1 MKWNEIPLAQ
11 NPGKGFMFSNEKR
24 AGGRIVQPFGAMGKA
39 RGARGEPVT
48 RSFRAGAGTETSM
61 SFHKLLIANRGEIA
75 IRIAR
80 AAGDAGLATVAIH
93 SADDAQSLH
102 VRAAD
107 AAHEIPGRGARAYL
121 DIEAVISA
129 AKETGCEAVHPGYG
143 FLSENA
149 TFARRCIEENI
160 VFVGPS
166 PEALDLFGDKAQA
179 KALAKKCG
187 VPIIEGTSGPTSL
200 EEARAFLESLSPGGA
215 IMIKAIAGGGG
226 RGMRI
231 VDDATKLEE
240 AYARCQSE
248 AMAAFGSDGVYVER
262 LIQNARHIEVQI
274 ICDHYGAISHLWER
288 ECTIQRRNQKLIEI
302 APSPSLNDALR
313 ARIIDAAKDLAAA
326 ANYDNLGTFE
336 FLVDNDART
345 SDKAF
350 AFIEANPRLQVE
362 HTVTE
367 QVLGLDLVQ
376 SQLAVAAGATLGS
389 LGLAQGYIP
398 RPRGYAMQLRV
409 NMEVMDETGA
419 TKPTGGTLAVF
430 DLPSGPGVRVDTFGY
445 SGYRTSTAFD
455 SLLAKVIVHSPGGNW
470 TDVVHKASRTLR
482 EFRVGGV
489 ATNIP
494 FLAAILAHPDFA
506 ENRVSTAFIEAH
518 VADLVGEA
526 KATAETA
533 LIESGVAA
541 DDGPPMTE
549 ASVSGPGPAG
559 SEAVPAPLQGTIV
572 AVNVSEGDLVRPGQ
586 QIAVLESMKME
597 HLVTAPHGGRV
608 MKVVAEAGMTLMQDE
623 AILYLEPAEID
634 AHDVTEEEDFDLDHI
649 RPDLAELIER
659 HAITLDENRPASVER
674 RRKTNQRTAR
684 ENIAQLVDE
693 GSFVEY
699 GSLAIA
705 AQRRRRAVDDLIRN
719 TPADGLI
726 SGVATVN
733 AEKFGADAARCMVIA
748 YDYTV
753 LAGTQGHM
761 NHKKID
767 RMLGLAEQ
775 WRMPLVFYAEGG
787 GGRPGDT
794 DRLGMT
800 GLDGPSFVQF
810 AKLSGLVPVIGVV
823 SGYCFAGNA
832 AMLGCCDV
840 IIATKNASIGMG
852 GPAMIEG
859 GGLGVYHPAEV
870 GPVSFQSPNG
880 VIDILVED
888 EAEATAAAQKYLSYF
903 QGAVADWKA
912 SDQRLLRRAIPE
924 NRLRVYDI
932 RNVIELLADEDSV
945 LEIRR
950 DFGVGMITAFIRIE
964 GKPFGLI
971 ANNPRHLGGAI
982 DAPAG
987 DKAARFM
994 QLCDAFDIP
1003 ILSLCDT
1010 PGFMVGPEAEKTA
1023 IVRHV
1028 ARMFVTGASLTVPLF
1043 GIVLRKGYGL
1053 GAQSMIGGGF
1063 HASFFTVAWPTG
1075 EFGGMGLEGY
1085 VRLGFRKE
1093 MEAIEDPVEREEY
1106 YQAKV
1111 DELYA
1116 NGKAVSIASVLEI
1129 DEVIDPADTRQWIM
1143 SGLRSVPKPEARTTK
1158 KRPCIDAW

>member
-1 MKWNEIPLAQ
+1 
-11 NPGKGFMFSNEKR
+11 
-24 AGGRIVQPFGAMGKA
+24 
-39 RGARGEPVT
+39 
-48 RSFRAGAGTETSM
+48 M

-80 AAGDAGLATVAIH
+80 AAGDAGLATVAIY
-93 SADDAQSLH
+93 STDDASSLH

-107 AAHEIPGRGARAYL
+107 TAQEIPGRGARAYL
-121 DIEAVISA
+121 DIDAVISA
-129 AKETGCEAVHPGYG
+129 AKATGCDALHPGYG
-143 FLSENA
+143 FLSENS
-149 TFARRCIEENI
+149 TLARRCVEESI

-179 KALAKKCG
+179 KALAKQCG
-187 VPIIEGTSGPTSL
+187 VPIIDGTSGPTSL
-200 EEARAFLESLSPGGA
+200 EQAKAFFEAQGAGGA

-231 VDDATKLEE
+231 VDDAARLEE

-248 AMAAFGSDGVYVER
+248 ARAAFGSDGVYVER
-262 LIQNARHIEVQI
+262 LIRNARHIEVQI
-274 ICDHYGAISHLWER
+274 ICDHHGAISHLWER
-288 ECTIQRRNQKLIEI
+288 ECTIQRRNQKLIEV

-313 ARIIDAAKDLAAA
+313 ARIIEAAKELAAA

-336 FLVDNDART
+336 FLVDNDAKT
-345 SDKAF
+345 PDKAF

-398 RPRGYAMQLRV
+398 KPRGYAMQLRV
-409 NMEVMDETGA
+409 NMEVMDETGG
-419 TKPTGGTLAVF
+419 TKPTGGTLAPF

-445 SGYRTSTAFD
+445 SGYRTSAAFD

-494 FLAAILAHPDFA
+494 FLAAILSHPDFGD
-506 ENRVSTAFIEAH
+506 NRLSTGFIDTH

-526 KATAETA
+526 KRTAEATAETA
-533 LIESGVAA
+533 LIESGSAA
-541 DDGPPMTE
+541 DDGAPTVE
-549 ASVSGPGPAG
+549 ASVAGPAG
-559 SEAVPAPLQGTIV
+559 SVAVPAPLQGTIV
-572 AVNVSEGDLVRPGQ
+572 AVDVREGDLVRPGQ

-597 HLVTAPHGGRV
+597 HLVTAPRGGTV
-608 MKVVAEAGMTLMQDE
+608 TMIAAESGATLMQDE

-634 AHDVTEEEDFDLDHI
+634 AHDVAEEEDVDLDHI

-659 HAITLDENRPASVER
+659 HAITRDENRPASVER

-705 AQRRRRAVDDLIRN
+705 AQRRRRTVDDLIRN

-775 WRMPLVFYAEGG
+775 WWMPLVFYAEGG

-888 EAEATAAAQKYLSYF
+888 EAEATSAAQKYLSYF

-912 SDQRLLRRAIPE
+912 PDQRLLRRAIPE

-932 RNVIELLADEDSV
+932 RTVIDLLADEGSV

-971 ANNPRHLGGAI
+971 ANNPKHLGGAI

-1003 ILSLCDT
+1003 LLSLCDT

-1093 MEAIEDPVEREEY
+1093 MEAIEDPAEREDY

-1111 DELYA
+1111 AELYA

-1129 DEVIDPADTRQWIM
+1129 DEVIDPADTRHWIM
-1143 SGLRSVPKPEARTTK
+1143 SGLRSVPKPEPRDK
-1158 KRPCIDAW
+1158 RKRPCIDAW

>member
-1 MKWNEIPLAQ
+1 M
-11 NPGKGFMFSNEKR
+11 
-24 AGGRIVQPFGAMGKA
+24 PF
-39 RGARGEPVT
+39 R
-48 RSFRAGAGTETSM
+48 
-61 SFHKLLIANRGEIA
+61 KLLIANRGEIA

-80 AAGDAGLATVAIH
+80 AAGDSGVASVAIH
-93 SADDAQSLH
+93 PSDDALSLH

-107 AAHEIPGRGARAYL
+107 ESCEIPGRGARAYL
-121 DIEAVISA
+121 DIEAVMA
-129 AKETGCEAVHPGYG
+129 AARATACDALHPGYG

-149 TFARRCIEENI
+149 LLARRCAEEGI

-166 PEALDLFGDKAQA
+166 PAALELFGDKVEA
-179 KALAKKCG
+179 KRLARRCG
-187 VPIIEGTSGPTSL
+187 VPVIEGTSGPTTL
-200 EEARAFLESLSPGGA
+200 DQARAFFASLGVGGA
-215 IMIKAIAGGGG
+215 AMIKAIAGGGG

-231 VDDATKLEE
+231 VEDASKLEE

-248 AMAAFGSDGVYVER
+248 AKAAFGNDQVYVER
-262 LIQNARHIEVQI
+262 LIRKARHIEVQI
-274 ICDHYGAISHLWER
+274 IGDRFGAISHLWER
-288 ECTIQRRNQKLIEI
+288 ECTIQRRNQKLIEV
-302 APSPSLNDALR
+302 APSPSLSDGLR
-313 ARIIDAAKDLAAA
+313 SRIIDAAKELAAA
-326 ANYDNLGTFE
+326 AHYDSLGTFE
-336 FLVDNDART
+336 FLVDGEATEGDP
-345 SDKAF
+345 AF
-350 AFIEANPRLQVE
+350 SFIEANPRLQVE

-367 QVLGLDLVQ
+367 EVLGVDLVK
-376 SQLAVAAGATLGS
+376 SQIAVASGATLAS
-389 LGLAQGYIP
+389 LGLTQAAVP
-398 RPRGYAMQLRV
+398 VPRGYAVQLRI
-409 NMEVMDETGA
+409 NMEVMDAKGL
-419 TKPTGGTLAVF
+419 TKPTGGTLEVF
-430 DLPSGPGVRVDTFGY
+430 DPPSGPGVRVDTFGY
-445 SGYRTSTAFD
+445 AGYKTSAAYD
-455 SLLAKVIVHSPGGNW
+455 SLLAKVIVHSSAASWP
-470 TDVVHKASRTLR
+470 DVVQKAARALR
-482 EFRVGGV
+482 EFRIEGV

-494 FLAAILAHPDFA
+494 FIQAVLAHPDFVA
-506 ENRVSTAFIEAH
+506 NRVSTGFIDTH
-518 VADLVGEA
+518 VAALVGAPREIA
-526 KATAETA
+526 RPLFFATGAAAGEMPA
-533 LIESGVAA
+533 SSRAGVSAGPSG
-541 DDGPPMTE
+541 
-549 ASVSGPGPAG
+549 SV
-559 SEAVPAPLQGTIV
+559 AVPAPLQGTVV
-572 AVNVSEGDLVRPGQ
+572 AIEVAEGDLVRPGQ
-586 QIAVLESMKME
+586 QIAIIESMKME
-597 HLVTAPHGGRV
+597 HLVDAPHGG
-608 MKVVAEAGMTLMQDE
+608 KVTKVTASKGATLMHGE
-623 AILYLEPAEID
+623 PILFLEPAEVD
-634 AHDVTEEEDFDLDHI
+634 GDEAEEEAAVDLDHI
-649 RPDLAELIER
+649 RPDLAEVIAR
-659 HAITLDENRPASVER
+659 HAITLDENRPAAVAR

-684 ENIAQLVDE
+684 ENVAQLVDD

-705 AQRRRRAVDDLIRN
+705 AQRRRRKVDDLIKS

-726 SGVATVN
+726 TGVATVN
-733 AEKFGADAARCMVIA
+733 AEKFGAKDGRCMVIS

-775 WRMPLVFYAEGG
+775 WRLPLLFYAEGG

-840 IIATKNASIGMG
+840 IIATRNASIGMG

-870 GPVSFQSPNG
+870 GPVSFQAPNG

-888 EAEATAAAQKYLSYF
+888 EAEATRAAQKYLSYF
-903 QGAVADWKA
+903 QGSLA
-912 SDQRLLRRAIPE
+912 SWNARDQRLLRRAIPE
-924 NRLRVYDI
+924 NRLRVYDV
-932 RNVIELLADEDSV
+932 RNVIDLLADEGSV

-950 DFGVGMITAFIRIE
+950 DFGVGIITAFIRIE

-971 ANNPRHLGGAI
+971 ANNPKHLGGAI

-1003 ILSLCDT
+1003 IVSLCDT

-1093 MEAIEDPVEREEY
+1093 MEAIADPLEREKY
-1106 YQAKV
+1106 YKAKV
-1111 DELYA
+1111 AELYA
-1116 NGKAVSIASVLEI
+1116 NGKATSIASVLEI
-1129 DEVIDPADTRQWIM
+1129 DEVIDPAETRRWIM
-1143 SGLRSVPKPEARTTK
+1143 AGLQSVPKPEPRSHR

>member
-1 MKWNEIPLAQ
+1 
-11 NPGKGFMFSNEKR
+11 
-24 AGGRIVQPFGAMGKA
+24 
-39 RGARGEPVT
+39 
-48 RSFRAGAGTETSM
+48 M

-107 AAHEIPGRGARAYL
+107 AACEIPGRGARAYL

-129 AKETGCEAVHPGYG
+129 AKATGCEAVHPGYG

-149 TFARRCIEENI
+149 TLARRCIEESI

-166 PEALDLFGDKAQA
+166 PDALDLFGDKARA
-179 KALAKKCG
+179 KALARKCG
-187 VPIIEGTSGPTSL
+187 VPVIEGTSGPSSL
-200 EEARAFLESLSPGGA
+200 DEARAFLESLGAGGA

-231 VDDATKLEE
+231 VDHADRLEE

-262 LIQNARHIEVQI
+262 LIRNARHIEVQI
-274 ICDHYGAISHLWER
+274 ICDHFGAISHLWER
-288 ECTIQRRNQKLIEI
+288 ECTIQRRNQKLIEV

-313 ARIIDAAKDLAAA
+313 GRIIDAAKELAAA

-336 FLVDNDART
+336 FLVDNDAGT
-345 SDKAF
+345 SDQAF

-367 QVLGLDLVQ
+367 EVLGVDLVQ

-389 LGLAQGYIP
+389 LGLAQAYIP
-398 RPRGYAMQLRV
+398 KPRGFAMQLRV
-409 NMEVMDETGA
+409 NMEVMDETGW
-419 TKPTGGTLAVF
+419 TRPTGGTLAMF

-482 EFRVGGV
+482 EFRIGGV

-494 FLAAILAHPDFA
+494 FLAAILAHPDFV
-506 ENRVSTAFIEAH
+506 ENRVSTGFIEAH
-518 VADLVGEA
+518 VADLVGDA

-533 LIESGVAA
+533 LIESGEAA
-541 DDGPPMTE
+541 DDGAPMTE
-549 ASVSGPGPAG
+549 AVVSGPGPAG
-559 SEAVPAPLQGTIV
+559 SEPVPAPLQGTIV
-572 AVNVSEGDLVRPGQ
+572 AVHVSEGDLVRPGQ

-608 MKVVAEAGMTLMQDE
+608 TKVAAEAGATLMQDE

-634 AHDVTEEEDFDLDHI
+634 AHVVAEEEDVDLDHI

-733 AEKFGADAARCMVIA
+733 ADKFGADAARCMVIS

-810 AKLSGLVPVIGVV
+810 ARLSGLVPVIGVV

-840 IIATKNASIGMG
+840 IIATMNASIGMG

-903 QGAVADWKA
+903 QGAVAEWKA
-912 SDQRLLRRAIPE
+912 PDQRLLRRAIPE

-932 RNVIELLADEDSV
+932 RNVIDLLADEDSV

-950 DFGVGMITAFIRIE
+950 DFGIGMITAFIRIE

-971 ANNPRHLGGAI
+971 ANNPKHLGGAI

-1003 ILSLCDT
+1003 IISLCDT

-1106 YQAKV
+1106 YRAKV

-1143 SGLRSVPKPEARTTK
+1143 AGLRSVPKPEPRATK

>member
-1 MKWNEIPLAQ
+1 M
-11 NPGKGFMFSNEKR
+11 
-24 AGGRIVQPFGAMGKA
+24 
-39 RGARGEPVT
+39 
-48 RSFRAGAGTETSM
+48 SFR
-61 SFHKLLIANRGEIA
+61 KLLIANRGEIA

-80 AAGDAGLATVAIH
+80 AAAESGLATVALYP
-93 SADDAQSLH
+93 ADDAASLH

-107 AAHEIPGRGARAYL
+107 ESREIPGSGARAYL
-121 DIEAVISA
+121 DIEAVVAA
-129 AKETGCEAVHPGYG
+129 AKAASCDALHPGYG

-149 TFARRCIEENI
+149 GLARRCAEEGI
-160 VFVGPS
+160 IFVGPS
-166 PEALDLFGDKAQA
+166 PGALDLFGDKAKA
-179 KALAKKCG
+179 KALAKTCG
-187 VPIIEGTSGPTSL
+187 VPIIAGTSGATTL
-200 EEARAFLESLSPGGA
+200 EETKAFFASLGA
-215 IMIKAIAGGGG
+215 GAAVMIKAIAGGGG
-226 RGMRI
+226 RGMRV
-231 VDDATKLEE
+231 VDDAAKLEE

-248 AMAAFGSDGVYVER
+248 AKAGFGSDSIYVER
-262 LIQNARHIEVQI
+262 LIRKARHIEVQI
-274 ICDHYGAISHLWER
+274 IGDRLGAVSHLWER
-288 ECTIQRRNQKLIEI
+288 ECTIQRRNQKLIEV
-302 APSPSLNDALR
+302 APSPSLTEALR
-313 ARIIDAAKDLAAA
+313 SRIIEAARQLATAA
-326 ANYDNLGTFE
+326 RYDNLGTFE
-336 FLVDNDART
+336 FLVDDDAGEGEG
-345 SDKAF
+345 AF

-367 QVLGLDLVQ
+367 EVVGVDLVR
-376 SQLAVAAGATLGS
+376 SQLAVAAGATLAS
-389 LGLAQGYIP
+389 LGLAQAEVP
-398 RPRGYAMQLRV
+398 TPRGYAMQLRV
-409 NMEVMDETGA
+409 NMEVMDENGE
-419 TKPTGGTLAVF
+419 TKPTGGRLAVF

-445 SGYRTSTAFD
+445 SGYRTSAALD
-455 SLLAKVIVHSPGGNW
+455 SLLAKVIVHSPSPKWN
-470 TDVVHKASRTLR
+470 DVVQKGLRALR
-482 EFRVGGV
+482 EFRIGGV

-494 FLAAILAHPDFA
+494 FLSAVLAHPDFA
-506 ENRVSTAFIEAH
+506 ANRISTKFIDAH
-518 VADLVGEA
+518 AGSL
-526 KATAETA
+526 
-533 LIESGVAA
+533 VAA
-541 DDGPPMTE
+541 AKEADEPLLFDVSGGTE
-549 ASVSGPGPAG
+549 AAKSAVDAAGPAG
-559 SEAVPAPLQGTIV
+559 SIAVPASLQGTIV
-572 AVNVSEGDLVRPGQ
+572 AINVNEGDLVCPGQ

-597 HLVTAPHGGRV
+597 HLVSAPHGGRV
-608 MKVVAEAGMTLMQDE
+608 TRIAGAPGVTLMHGE
-623 AILYLEPAEID
+623 AILFIEPADVDVHHVAEENEI
-634 AHDVTEEEDFDLDHI
+634 DLDHI
-649 RPDLAELIER
+649 RSDLAEVIER

-684 ENIAQLVDE
+684 ENIAHLVDE

-705 AQRRRRAVDDLIRN
+705 AQRRRRKIDDLIRN

-726 SGVATVN
+726 TGVATVN
-733 AEKFGADAARCMVIA
+733 AGDFGPEGARCMVIS

-767 RMLGLAEQ
+767 RMLGLAER

-810 AKLSGLVPVIGVV
+810 AKLSGLVPVVGVV

-832 AMLGCCDV
+832 AMLGVCDV

-888 EAEATAAAQKYLSYF
+888 EAEATTVAQKYLSYF
-903 QGAVADWKA
+903 QGAVKDWTTP
-912 SDQRLLRRAIPE
+912 DQRLLRRAIPE

-932 RNVIELLADEDSV
+932 RNVVDLLADEGSV

-964 GKPFGLI
+964 GKPFGLM

-1003 ILSLCDT
+1003 IVSLCDT

-1053 GAQSMIGGGF
+1053 GAQSMLGGGF

-1093 MEAIEDPVEREEY
+1093 MEAIEDPVEREKY
-1106 YQAKV
+1106 FQTKV
-1111 DELYA
+1111 AELYA
-1116 NGKAVSIASVLEI
+1116 NGKAVSIATVMEI
-1129 DEVIDPADTRQWIM
+1129 DEVIDPAATRDWIM
-1143 SGLRSVPKPEARTTK
+1143 AGLRSVPEPEKRTHR
-1158 KRPCIDAW
+1158 KRPCIDTW

>member
-1 MKWNEIPLAQ
+1 
-11 NPGKGFMFSNEKR
+11 
-24 AGGRIVQPFGAMGKA
+24 
-39 RGARGEPVT
+39 
-48 RSFRAGAGTETSM
+48 M

-93 SADDAQSLH
+93 SADDAQSMH
-102 VRAAD
+102 IRAAD
-107 AAHEIPGRGARAYL
+107 AACEIPGRGARAYL

-129 AKETGCEAVHPGYG
+129 AKATECDAIHPGYG

-149 TFARRCIEENI
+149 TLARRCVEESI

-166 PEALDLFGDKAQA
+166 PDALDLFGDKAQA
-179 KALAKKCG
+179 KALAKRCG
-187 VPIIEGTSGPTSL
+187 VPIIAGTSGPTSL
-200 EEARAFLESLSPGGA
+200 EEARAFLESLGAGGA

-231 VDDATKLEE
+231 VDDAGKLEA

-262 LIQNARHIEVQI
+262 LIRNARHIEVQI
-274 ICDHYGAISHLWER
+274 ICDHFGAISHLWER
-288 ECTIQRRNQKLIEI
+288 ECTIQRRNQKLIEV

-313 ARIIDAAKDLAAA
+313 GRIIDAAKEMAAA
-326 ANYDNLGTFE
+326 ANYENLGTFE
-336 FLVDNDART
+336 FLVDNDARG
-345 SDKAF
+345 SDQAF

-367 QVLGLDLVQ
+367 EVLGLDLVQ

-389 LGLAQGYIP
+389 LGLAQAYIP
-398 RPRGYAMQLRV
+398 KPRGFAMQLRV
-409 NMEVMDETGA
+409 NMEVMDETGG
-419 TKPTGGTLAVF
+419 TRPTGGTLSMF

-470 TDVVHKASRTLR
+470 TDVVHKATRTLR
-482 EFRVGGV
+482 EFRIGGV

-494 FLAAILAHPDFA
+494 FLAAILAHPDFV
-506 ENRVSTAFIEAH
+506 ENRLSTGFIEAH
-518 VADLVGEA
+518 VADLVGETKETA
-526 KATAETA
+526 ESAAETA
-533 LIESGVAA
+533 LIESGDAA
-541 DDGPPMTE
+541 DDETLALAVAASATGPE
-549 ASVSGPGPAG
+549 GSV
-559 SEAVPAPLQGTIV
+559 AVPAPLQGTIV
-572 AVNVSEGDLVRPGQ
+572 AIDVEEGDLVRPGQ

-608 MKVVAEAGMTLMQDE
+608 TMVAAEAGATLMQDE
-623 AILYLEPAEID
+623 AILFLEPAEID
-634 AHDVTEEEDFDLDHI
+634 AHDVAEEEDVDLDHI

-684 ENIAQLVDE
+684 ENVADLVDD

-705 AQRRRRAVDDLIRN
+705 AQRRRRKVDDLIRN

-733 AEKFGADAARCMVIA
+733 AEKFGADAARCMVIS

-775 WRMPLVFYAEGG
+775 WRLPLVFYAEGG

-810 AKLSGLVPVIGVV
+810 AKLSGLVPVIGIV

-840 IIATKNASIGMG
+840 IIATNNASIGMG

-912 SDQRLLRRAIPE
+912 PDQRLLRRAIPE

-932 RNVIELLADEDSV
+932 RTVIDLLADEGSV

-950 DFGVGMITAFIRIE
+950 DFGIGMITAFIRIE

-971 ANNPRHLGGAI
+971 ANNPKHLGGAI

-1111 DELYA
+1111 AELYA

-1143 SGLRSVPKPEARTTK
+1143 AGLRSVPKPEARTTK

>member
-1 MKWNEIPLAQ
+1 
-11 NPGKGFMFSNEKR
+11 
-24 AGGRIVQPFGAMGKA
+24 
-39 RGARGEPVT
+39 
-48 RSFRAGAGTETSM
+48 
-61 SFHKLLIANRGEIA
+61 LL
-75 IRIAR
+75 
-80 AAGDAGLATVAIH
+80 
-93 SADDAQSLH
+93 
-102 VRAAD
+102 
-107 AAHEIPGRGARAYL
+107 
-121 DIEAVISA
+121 
-129 AKETGCEAVHPGYG
+129 
-143 FLSENA
+143 
-149 TFARRCIEENI
+149 ARRCAEEGI

-166 PEALDLFGDKAQA
+166 PEALDLFGDKVEA
-179 KALAKKCG
+179 KRLARRCG
-187 VPIIEGTSGPTSL
+187 VPVIEGTSGPTTL
-200 EEARAFLESLSPGGA
+200 DEAKAFFAALGA
-215 IMIKAIAGGGG
+215 DGAAMIKAIAGGGG

-231 VDDATKLEE
+231 VEDGSKLEE
-240 AYARCQSE
+240 AYTRCQSE
-248 AMAAFGSDGVYVER
+248 AKAAFGNDQVYVER
-262 LIQNARHIEVQI
+262 LIRKARHIEVQI
-274 ICDHYGAISHLWER
+274 IGDRFGAISHLWER
-288 ECTIQRRNQKLIEI
+288 ECTIQRRNQKLIEV
-302 APSPSLNDALR
+302 APSPSLSDGLR
-313 ARIIDAAKDLAAA
+313 SRIIDAARRLAAA
-326 ANYDNLGTFE
+326 AHYDSLGTFE
-336 FLVDNDART
+336 FLVDGEATEGDR
-345 SDKAF
+345 AF

-367 QVLGLDLVQ
+367 EVLGVDLVK
-376 SQLAVAAGATLGS
+376 SQIAVASGVTLAS
-389 LGLAQGYIP
+389 LGLTQTAVP
-398 RPRGYAMQLRV
+398 APRGYAVQLRI
-409 NMEVMDETGA
+409 NMEVMDAKGV
-419 TKPTGGTLAVF
+419 TKPTGGTLEVF
-430 DLPSGPGVRVDTFGY
+430 DPPSGPGVRVDTFGY
-445 SGYRTSTAFD
+445 AGYKTSAAYD
-455 SLLAKVIVHSPGGNW
+455 SLLAKVIVHSVAASWP
-470 TDVVHKASRTLR
+470 DVVQKAARALR
-482 EFRVGGV
+482 EFRIEGV

-494 FLAAILAHPDFA
+494 FIQAVLAHPDFVA
-506 ENRVSTAFIEAH
+506 NRVSTGFIDTH
-518 VADLVGEA
+518 VAALVGAPREIA
-526 KATAETA
+526 RPLFFATGTAGGEMPASSKAGVSAGP
-533 LIESGVAA
+533 SG
-541 DDGPPMTE
+541 
-549 ASVSGPGPAG
+549 SV
-559 SEAVPAPLQGTIV
+559 AVPAPLQGTVV
-572 AVNVSEGDLVRPGQ
+572 AIEVAEGDLVRPGQ
-586 QIAVLESMKME
+586 QIAVIESMKME
-597 HLVTAPHGGRV
+597 HLVDAPHGG
-608 MKVVAEAGMTLMQDE
+608 KVTKVTASKGETLMHGE
-623 AILYLEPAEID
+623 PILFLEPAEVD
-634 AHDVTEEEDFDLDHI
+634 GDEVEEEAAVDLDHV
-649 RPDLAELIER
+649 RPDLAEVIAR
-659 HAITLDENRPASVER
+659 HAITLDENRPAAVAR

-684 ENIAQLVDE
+684 ENVAQLVDD

-705 AQRRRRAVDDLIRN
+705 AQRRRRKVDDLIKS

-726 SGVATVN
+726 TGVATVN
-733 AEKFGADAARCMVIA
+733 AEKFGAKDARCMVIS

-775 WRMPLVFYAEGG
+775 WRLPLVFYAEGG

-859 GGLGVYHPAEV
+859 GGLGVYHPGEV
-870 GPVSFQSPNG
+870 GPVSFQAPNG

-888 EAEATAAAQKYLSYF
+888 EEEATRAAQKYLSYF
-903 QGAVADWKA
+903 QGSSASWKA
-912 SDQRLLRRAIPE
+912 RDQRLLRRAIPE
-924 NRLRVYDI
+924 NRLRVYDV
-932 RNVIELLADEDSV
+932 RNVIDLLADEESV

-950 DFGVGMITAFIRIE
+950 DFGVGIITAFIRIE

-971 ANNPRHLGGAI
+971 ANNSKHLGGAI

-1003 ILSLCDT
+1003 IVSLCDT

-1093 MEAIEDPVEREEY
+1093 MEAIADPVEREKY
-1106 YQAKV
+1106 YKAKV
-1111 DELYA
+1111 AELYA
-1116 NGKAVSIASVLEI
+1116 NGKATSIASVLEI
-1129 DEVIDPADTRQWIM
+1129 DEVIDPAETRRWIM
-1143 SGLRSVPKPEARTTK
+1143 AGLQSVPKPEPRSHR

>member
-1 MKWNEIPLAQ
+1 M
-11 NPGKGFMFSNEKR
+11 
-24 AGGRIVQPFGAMGKA
+24 PFN
-39 RGARGEPVT
+39 
-48 RSFRAGAGTETSM
+48 
-61 SFHKLLIANRGEIA
+61 KLLIANRGEIA

-80 AAGDAGLATVAIH
+80 AADETGLATVAIYP
-93 SADDAQSLH
+93 ADDAQSPH
-102 VRAAD
+102 VRAA
-107 AAHEIPGRGARAYL
+107 AAAYEIPGRGTRAYL
-121 DIEAVISA
+121 DIEAVVAA
-129 AKETGCEAVHPGYG
+129 AKATACDALHPGYG

-149 TFARRCIEENI
+149 LLARRCAQEGIT
-160 VFVGPS
+160 FVGPS
-166 PEALDLFGDKAQA
+166 PAALDLFGDKAKA
-179 KALAKKCG
+179 KALAKDTG
-187 VPIIEGTSGPTSL
+187 VPIIEGTGGPTTLDQAKAFFASL
-200 EEARAFLESLSPGGA
+200 GTGGA
-215 IMIKAIAGGGG
+215 VMIKAIAGGGG

-231 VDDATKLEE
+231 VDDAEKIEE

-248 AMAAFGSDGVYVER
+248 ARAAFGSDEVYVER
-262 LIQNARHIEVQI
+262 LIRNARHIEVQI
-274 ICDHYGAISHLWER
+274 IGDHHGAISHLWER
-288 ECTIQRRNQKLIEI
+288 ECTIQRRNQKLIEV
-302 APSPSLNDALR
+302 APSPSLNDGLR
-313 ARIIDAAKDLAAA
+313 ARIIQAAKQLAAA

-336 FLVDNDART
+336 FLVDGDARGEGL
-345 SDKAF
+345 SF

-367 QVLGLDLVQ
+367 EVLGVDLVQ
-376 SQLAVAAGATLGS
+376 AQLAVADGATLGS
-389 LGLAQGYIP
+389 LGLAQAYIP

-419 TKPTGGTLAVF
+419 TKPTGGTLALF
-430 DLPSGPGVRVDTFGY
+430 DLPAGPGIRVDTFGR
-445 SGYRTSTAFD
+445 SGYKTSAAFD
-455 SLLAKVIVHSPGGNW
+455 SLLAKVIVHSTGPNW
-470 TDVVHKASRTLR
+470 TDVVQKAARTLR
-482 EFRVGGV
+482 EFRIAGV

-494 FLAAILAHPDFA
+494 FLGAVLAHPDFVA
-506 ENRVSTAFIEAH
+506 NRINTGFIDTH
-518 VADLVGEA
+518 VAALVHAANELAAPELVEA
-526 KATAETA
+526 GDAVTVSDVRET
-533 LIESGVAA
+533 S
-541 DDGPPMTE
+541 T
-549 ASVSGPGPAG
+549 GPAG
-559 SEAVPAPLQGTIV
+559 SVPVPAPLQGTIV
-572 AVNVSEGDLVRPGQ
+572 AIEVSEGALVRPGQ

-597 HLVTAPHGGRV
+597 HLVTAPHGG
-608 MKVVAEAGMTLMQDE
+608 KVTRISAGPGVTLMQDE
-623 AILYLEPAEID
+623 AILFLEPAEIA
-634 AHDVTEEEDFDLDHI
+634 AHDIEEEEDVDLDHI
-649 RPDLAELIER
+649 RPDLAELIAR

-684 ENIAQLVDE
+684 ENVAHLVDD
-693 GSFVEY
+693 GSFVEF

-705 AQRRRRAVDDLIRN
+705 GQRRRRKVDDLIMN

-733 AEKFGADAARCMVIA
+733 ADKFGAEGARCMVIS

-767 RMLGLAEQ
+767 RMLGLTEQ
-775 WRMPLVFYAEGG
+775 WRLPLVFYAEGG

-840 IIATKNASIGMG
+840 IIATRNASIGMG

-888 EAEATAAAQKYLSYF
+888 EAEATTAAQRYLSYF

-912 SDQRLLRRAIPE
+912 PDQRLLRRAIPE

-932 RNVIELLADEDSV
+932 RTVIDLLADEGSV

-950 DFGVGMITAFIRIE
+950 DFGVGMITSFIRIE

-971 ANNPRHLGGAI
+971 ANNPKHLGGAI

-1003 ILSLCDT
+1003 IISLCDT

-1043 GIVLRKGYGL
+1043 GVVLRKGYGL

-1093 MEAIEDPVEREEY
+1093 MEAIADPVERENY
-1106 YQAKV
+1106 YKAKV
-1111 DELYA
+1111 AELYA

-1129 DEVIDPADTRQWIM
+1129 DEVIDPADTRHWIM
-1143 SGLRSVPKPEARTTK
+1143 SGLRSVPKPEPRSSR

>member
-1 MKWNEIPLAQ
+1 
-11 NPGKGFMFSNEKR
+11 
-24 AGGRIVQPFGAMGKA
+24 
-39 RGARGEPVT
+39 
-48 RSFRAGAGTETSM
+48 M
-61 SFHKLLIANRGEIA
+61 SFQKLLIANRGEIA

-102 VRAAD
+102 VRTAD
-107 AAHEIPGRGARAYL
+107 AAYEIPGRGARAYL
-121 DIEAVISA
+121 DIEAVIAA
-129 AKETGCEAVHPGYG
+129 AKATGCDAIHPGYG

-149 TFARRCIEENI
+149 TLARRCAEESI

-166 PEALDLFGDKAQA
+166 PKALDLFGDKAQA
-179 KALAKKCG
+179 KALAKQCG

-200 EEARAFLESLSPGGA
+200 DEAKAFLESMGERGA

-231 VDDATKLEE
+231 VDDPARLEE

-248 AMAAFGSDGVYVER
+248 AKAAFGSDGVYVER
-262 LIQNARHIEVQI
+262 LIRNARHIEVQI
-274 ICDHYGAISHLWER
+274 ICDHHGAISHLWER

-313 ARIIDAAKDLAAA
+313 TRIIDAAKDLAAA
-326 ANYDNLGTFE
+326 ASYNNLGTFE

-367 QVLGLDLVQ
+367 QVLGIDLVQ

-398 RPRGYAMQLRV
+398 RPRGFAMQLRV

-419 TKPTGGTLAVF
+419 TKPTGGTLAMF

-445 SGYRTSTAFD
+445 SGYRTSAAFD

-482 EFRVGGV
+482 EFRIGGV
-489 ATNIP
+489 ATNLP
-494 FLAAILAHPDFA
+494 FLAAILAHPDFI
-506 ENRVSTAFIEAH
+506 ENRLSTGFIDRHA
-518 VADLVGEA
+518 AGLVGEA
-526 KATAETA
+526 KRMVEATAEAA
-533 LIESGVAA
+533 LIESGAAA
-541 DDGPPMTE
+541 DDGVPAAEVPAT
-549 ASVSGPGPAG
+549 GPAG
-559 SEAVPAPLQGTIV
+559 SLAVPAPLQGTIV
-572 AVNVSEGDLVRPGQ
+572 AVDVREGDLVRPGQ

-608 MKVVAEAGMTLMQDE
+608 MRIAAEPGATLMQDE

-634 AHDVTEEEDFDLDHI
+634 AHDVTEEEDVDLDYI

-659 HAITLDENRPASVER
+659 HAITLDESRPASVER

-684 ENIAQLVDE
+684 ENVAHLVDE

-705 AQRRRRAVDDLIRN
+705 AQRRRRSVDDLIRN

-733 AEKFGADAARCMVIA
+733 AQLFGADAARCMVIA

-767 RMLGLAEQ
+767 RMLSLVEQ
-775 WRMPLVFYAEGG
+775 WRLPLVFYAEGG

-888 EAEATAAAQKYLSYF
+888 ESETTIAAQKYLSYF

-912 SDQRLLRRAIPE
+912 PDQRLLRRAIPE

-932 RNVIELLADEDSV
+932 RSVIDLLADEGSV
-945 LEIRR
+945 LEIRK

-971 ANNPRHLGGAI
+971 ANNPKHLGGAI

-1003 ILSLCDT
+1003 IVSLCDT

-1093 MEAIEDPVEREEY
+1093 MEAIADPVERENY
-1106 YQAKV
+1106 YKAKV
-1111 DELYA
+1111 AELYA
-1116 NGKAVSIASVLEI
+1116 NGKAVSIASVMEI
-1129 DEVIDPADTRQWIM
+1129 DQVIDPAATRHWIM
-1143 SGLRSVPKPEARTTK
+1143 SGLRSVPKPEARTTR

>member
-1 MKWNEIPLAQ
+1 
-11 NPGKGFMFSNEKR
+11 
-24 AGGRIVQPFGAMGKA
+24 
-39 RGARGEPVT
+39 
-48 RSFRAGAGTETSM
+48 M
-61 SFHKLLIANRGEIA
+61 SFHNLLIANRGEIA
-75 IRIAR
+75 IRVAR
-80 AAGDAGLATVAIH
+80 AAGDAGLATVAIY
-93 SADDAQSLH
+93 SADDAQSMH

-129 AKETGCEAVHPGYG
+129 AKATGCDAVHPGYG

-149 TFARRCIEENI
+149 TLARRCIEESI

-179 KALAKKCG
+179 KALAKQCG
-187 VPIIEGTSGPTSL
+187 VPIIAGTDGPTSL
-200 EEARAFLESLSPGGA
+200 EEARAFLESQGEGGA

-226 RGMRI
+226 RGMRV
-231 VDDATKLEE
+231 VDHASRLQE

-262 LIQNARHIEVQI
+262 LIRNARHIEVQI
-274 ICDHYGAISHLWER
+274 ICDHFGAISHLWER
-288 ECTIQRRNQKLIEI
+288 ECTIQRRNQKLIEV

-313 ARIIDAAKDLAAA
+313 GRIIDAAKELAAA

-345 SDKAF
+345 SEHAF

-367 QVLGLDLVQ
+367 EVLGLDLVQ

-389 LGLAQGYIP
+389 LGLAQAYIP
-398 RPRGYAMQLRV
+398 KPRGFAMQLRV
-409 NMEVMDETGA
+409 NMEVMDETGG
-419 TKPTGGTLAVF
+419 TRPTGGTLALF

-445 SGYRTSTAFD
+445 SGYRTSSAFD
-455 SLLAKVIVHSPGGNW
+455 SLLAKIIVHSPGGNW
-470 TDVVHKASRTLR
+470 TDVVHKATRTLR
-482 EFRVGGV
+482 EFRIDGV

-494 FLAAILAHPDFA
+494 FLAAILAHPDFV
-506 ENRVSTAFIEAH
+506 ENRLSTGFIEAH

-526 KATAETA
+526 KGATETIAETE
-533 LIESGVAA
+533 LIESGDAA
-541 DDGPPMTE
+541 DDETLALAVAE
-549 ASVSGPGPAG
+549 SATGPAG
-559 SEAVPAPLQGTIV
+559 SVAVPAPLQGTIV
-572 AVNVSEGDLVRPGQ
+572 AIDVEEGDLVRPGQ

-608 MKVVAEAGMTLMQDE
+608 TSVAAEAGMMLMQDE

-634 AHDVTEEEDFDLDHI
+634 AHDVTEEEDVDLDHI

-684 ENIAQLVDE
+684 ENVADLVDD

-705 AQRRRRAVDDLIRN
+705 AQRRRRKIDDLIRN

-726 SGVATVN
+726 SGVATIN
-733 AEKFGADAARCMVIA
+733 ADKFGADAARCMVIS

-775 WRMPLVFYAEGG
+775 WRLPLVFYAEGG

-810 AKLSGLVPVIGVV
+810 AKLSGLVPVIGIV

-840 IIATKNASIGMG
+840 IIATQNASIGMG

-912 SDQRLLRRAIPE
+912 PDQRLLRRAIPE

-932 RNVIELLADEDSV
+932 RNVIDLLADEGSV

-971 ANNPRHLGGAI
+971 ANNPKHLGGAI

-987 DKAARFM
+987 DKAARFL

-1010 PGFMVGPEAEKTA
+1010 PGFMVGPEAEKTG

-1053 GAQSMIGGGF
+1053 GAQAMIGGGF

-1093 MEAIEDPVEREEY
+1093 MEAIEDPAEREEY
-1106 YQAKV
+1106 YKAKV
-1111 DELYA
+1111 AELYA

-1129 DEVIDPADTRQWIM
+1129 DEVIDPADTRHWIM

>member
-1 MKWNEIPLAQ
+1 M
-11 NPGKGFMFSNEKR
+11 
-24 AGGRIVQPFGAMGKA
+24 
-39 RGARGEPVT
+39 
-48 RSFRAGAGTETSM
+48 
-61 SFHKLLIANRGEIA
+61 
-75 IRIAR
+75 
-80 AAGDAGLATVAIH
+80 
-93 SADDAQSLH
+93 
-102 VRAAD
+102 
-107 AAHEIPGRGARAYL
+107 
-121 DIEAVISA
+121 
-129 AKETGCEAVHPGYG
+129 
-143 FLSENA
+143 
-149 TFARRCIEENI
+149 
-160 VFVGPS
+160 
-166 PEALDLFGDKAQA
+166 
-179 KALAKKCG
+179 
-187 VPIIEGTSGPTSL
+187 
-200 EEARAFLESLSPGGA
+200 
-215 IMIKAIAGGGG
+215 
-226 RGMRI
+226 
-231 VDDATKLEE
+231 
-240 AYARCQSE
+240 
-248 AMAAFGSDGVYVER
+248 
-262 LIQNARHIEVQI
+262 
-274 ICDHYGAISHLWER
+274 
-288 ECTIQRRNQKLIEI
+288 
-302 APSPSLNDALR
+302 
-313 ARIIDAAKDLAAA
+313 
-326 ANYDNLGTFE
+326 
-336 FLVDNDART
+336 
-345 SDKAF
+345 
-350 AFIEANPRLQVE
+350 
-362 HTVTE
+362 
-367 QVLGLDLVQ
+367 LGLDLVQ

-389 LGLAQGYIP
+389 LGLAQAYIP
-398 RPRGYAMQLRV
+398 KPRGFAMQLRV
-409 NMEVMDETGA
+409 NMEVMDETGG
-419 TKPTGGTLAVF
+419 TKPTGGTLAMF

-470 TDVVHKASRTLR
+470 TDVVHKATRTLR

-494 FLAAILAHPDFA
+494 FLAAILAHPDFVD
-506 ENRVSTAFIEAH
+506 NRVSTGFIEAH

-526 KATAETA
+526 KATAETE
-533 LIESGVAA
+533 LVESGSAA
-541 DDGPPMTE
+541 DDETLAFAVA
-549 ASVSGPGPAG
+549 ASATGPAG
-559 SEAVPAPLQGTIV
+559 SVAVPAPLQGTIV
-572 AVNVSEGDLVRPGQ
+572 AIDVEEGDLVRPGQ

-608 MKVVAEAGMTLMQDE
+608 TRVAAEAGVTLMQDE

-634 AHDVTEEEDFDLDHI
+634 AHDVAEEEDVDLDHI

-659 HAITLDENRPASVER
+659 HAVTLDENRPASVER

-733 AEKFGADAARCMVIA
+733 AEKFGADAARCMVIS

-775 WRMPLVFYAEGG
+775 WRLPLVFYAEGG

-840 IIATKNASIGMG
+840 IIATMNASIGMG

-912 SDQRLLRRAIPE
+912 PDQRLLRRAIPE

-932 RNVIELLADEDSV
+932 RTVIDLLADEGSV

-971 ANNPRHLGGAI
+971 ANNPKHLGGAI

-1003 ILSLCDT
+1003 LLSLCDT

-1093 MEAIEDPVEREEY
+1093 MEAIEDPAEREEY

-1111 DELYA
+1111 AELYA

-1129 DEVIDPADTRQWIM
+1129 DEVIDPADTRHWIM
-1143 SGLRSVPKPEARTTK
+1143 SGLRSVPKPETRTTK

>member
-1 MKWNEIPLAQ
+1 M
-11 NPGKGFMFSNEKR
+11 
-24 AGGRIVQPFGAMGKA
+24 
-39 RGARGEPVT
+39 
-48 RSFRAGAGTETSM
+48 ETSM
-61 SFHKLLIANRGEIA
+61 AFHKLLIANRGEIA

-102 VRAAD
+102 VRVAD

-129 AKETGCEAVHPGYG
+129 AKATGCDAVHPGYG

-149 TFARRCIEENI
+149 TLARRCIEESI

-179 KALAKKCG
+179 KALARKCG
-187 VPIIEGTSGPTSL
+187 VPVIEGTSGPTSL
-200 EEARAFLESLSPGGA
+200 EEARAFLESQGERGA

-231 VDDATKLEE
+231 VDHADKLEE
-240 AYARCQSE
+240 AYVRCQSE

-262 LIQNARHIEVQI
+262 LIRNARHIEVQI

-288 ECTIQRRNQKLIEI
+288 ECTIQRRNQKLIEV

-313 ARIIDAAKDLAAA
+313 GRIIDAAKELAAA

-336 FLVDNDART
+336 FLVDNDARG
-345 SDKAF
+345 SDQAF

-367 QVLGLDLVQ
+367 EVLGLDLVQ

-389 LGLAQGYIP
+389 LGLAQAYIP
-398 RPRGYAMQLRV
+398 KPRGFAMQLRV
-409 NMEVMDETGA
+409 NMEVMDEAGG
-419 TKPTGGTLAVF
+419 TKPTGGTLALF

-482 EFRVGGV
+482 EFRIGGV

-494 FLAAILAHPDFA
+494 FLAAILAHPDFV
-506 ENRVSTAFIEAH
+506 ENRVSTGFIEAH

-533 LIESGVAA
+533 LIESGNAA
-541 DDGPPMTE
+541 DDETLALAVA
-549 ASVSGPGPAG
+549 ASATGPAG
-559 SEAVPAPLQGTIV
+559 SVAVPAPLQGTIV
-572 AVNVSEGDLVRPGQ
+572 AIDVEEGDLVRPGQ

-608 MKVVAEAGMTLMQDE
+608 TRVVAEAGVTLMQDE

-634 AHDVTEEEDFDLDHI
+634 AHDVAEEEDVDLDHI

-810 AKLSGLVPVIGVV
+810 ARLSGLVPVIGIV

-840 IIATKNASIGMG
+840 IIATRNASIGMG

-903 QGAVADWKA
+903 QGTVADWKA
-912 SDQRLLRRAIPE
+912 PDQRLLRRAIPE

-932 RNVIELLADEDSV
+932 RTVIDLLADEGSV
-945 LEIRR
+945 LEIRK

-971 ANNPRHLGGAI
+971 ANNPKHLGGAI

-1093 MEAIEDPVEREEY
+1093 MEAIEGPDEREEY

-1111 DELYA
+1111 AELYA

-1143 SGLRSVPKPEARTTK
+1143 SGLRSVPKPEARAAK

>member
-1 MKWNEIPLAQ
+1 M
-11 NPGKGFMFSNEKR
+11 
-24 AGGRIVQPFGAMGKA
+24 PF
-39 RGARGEPVT
+39 R
-48 RSFRAGAGTETSM
+48 
-61 SFHKLLIANRGEIA
+61 KLLIANRGEIA

-80 AAGDAGLATVAIH
+80 AAADAGLASVAIYPH
-93 SADDAQSLH
+93 DDAQSLH
-102 VRAAD
+102 VRIAD
-107 AAHEIPGRGARAYL
+107 EAQEIPGRGARAYL
-121 DIEAVISA
+121 DIDGVIGA
-129 AKETGCEAVHPGYG
+129 AKAAGCDALHPGYG

-149 TFARRCIEENI
+149 DLARRCADEGIT
-160 VFVGPS
+160 FVGPS
-166 PEALDLFGDKAQA
+166 PAALQLFGDKVAA
-179 KALAKKCG
+179 KQLAKRCG
-187 VPIIEGTSGPTSL
+187 VPIIAGTTGPSTLEEVKAFFTSL
-200 EEARAFLESLSPGGA
+200 GSNAAV
-215 IMIKAIAGGGG
+215 MIKAMAGGGG
-226 RGMRI
+226 RGMR
-231 VDDATKLEE
+231 VVERAADLDD

-248 AMAAFGSDGVYVER
+248 ARAAFGSDGVYVER
-262 LIQNARHIEVQI
+262 LIRNARHVEVQI
-274 ICDHYGAISHLWER
+274 IGDRHGDISQLWER
-288 ECTIQRRNQKLIEI
+288 ECTIQRRNQKLVEV
-302 APSPSLNDALR
+302 APSPSLSNQLR
-313 ARIIDAAKDLAAA
+313 CRIVDAAKQLAVEAR
-326 ANYDNLGTFE
+326 YDSLGTFE
-336 FLVDNDART
+336 FLVDGDTA
-345 SDKAF
+345 DGEGAF

-367 QVLGLDLVQ
+367 EVLSIDLVRA
-376 SQLAVAAGATLGS
+376 QLAVAGGATLAS
-389 LGLAQGYIP
+389 LGLDQASVP
-398 RPRGYAMQLRV
+398 KPRGFAMQLRI
-409 NMEVMDETGA
+409 NMETMDASGA
-419 TKPTGGTLAVF
+419 TQPTGGTLAIF
-430 DLPSGPGVRVDTFGY
+430 EPPSGPGVRVDTFGY
-445 SGYRTSTAFD
+445 AGYRTSAAFD
-455 SLLAKVIVHSPGGNW
+455 SLLAKVIVHSPLKW
-470 TDVVHKASRTLR
+470 LDVVAKGARALR
-482 EFRVGGV
+482 EFRIEGV

-494 FLAAILAHPDFA
+494 LMQAILANSDFRA
-506 ENRVSTAFIEAH
+506 NRISTSFIDRN
-518 VADLVGEA
+518 VAGLVA
-526 KATAETA
+526 AAETA
-533 LIESGVAA
+533 SQPLFAHAATSIDVRASTSAAATAPEGSVAVA
-541 DDGPPMTE
+541 
-549 ASVSGPGPAG
+549 
-559 SEAVPAPLQGTIV
+559 APLQGTVVSIPV
-572 AVNVSEGDLVRPGQ
+572 AAGDLVRPGQ
-586 QIAVLESMKME
+586 QLAIIESMKME
-597 HLVTAPHGGRV
+597 HLVTAEQGGRISRIAAADGV
-608 MKVVAEAGMTLMQDE
+608 TLMQGE
-623 AILYLEPAEID
+623 PILYIEPQDVAGDMATEAAEID
-634 AHDVTEEEDFDLDHI
+634 RDHI
-649 RPDLAELIER
+649 RPDLADLIAR
-659 HAITLDENRPASVER
+659 QSMTLDENRPSSVER

-684 ENIAQLVDE
+684 ENIAQLVDD
-693 GSFVEY
+693 GSFMEY

-705 AQRRRRAVDDLIRN
+705 GQRRRRTVDDLIKN
-719 TPADGLI
+719 TPADGLVA
-726 SGVATVN
+726 GVATVN
-733 AEKFGADAARCMVIA
+733 AAKFGEHDARCMVIS

-775 WRMPLVFYAEGG
+775 WRLPLVFYAEGG

-810 AKLSGLVPVIGVV
+810 AKLSGLVPVIGIV

-888 EAEATAAAQKYLSYF
+888 EAEATSAAQKYLSYF
-903 QGAVADWKA
+903 QGAVAEWKA
-912 SDQRLLRRAIPE
+912 PDQRLLRLAIPE

-932 RNVIELLADEDSV
+932 RTVIDLLADEGSV

-964 GKPFGLI
+964 GRPFGLI
-971 ANNPRHLGGAI
+971 ANNPKHLGGAI

-994 QLCDAFDIP
+994 QLCDAFNIP
-1003 ILSLCDT
+1003 ILSLCDP

-1053 GAQSMIGGGF
+1053 GAQAMIGGGF

-1093 MEAIEDPVEREEY
+1093 MEAIADLTERENWY
-1106 YQAKV
+1106 KAKV
-1111 DELYA
+1111 AEMYDR
-1116 NGKAVSIASVLEI
+1116 GKALSTAWVWER
-1129 DEVIDPADTRQWIM
+1129 EGVIDPADTRHWIM
-1143 SGLRSVPKPEARTTK
+1143 SGLRSVPKPAARTEK

>member
-1 MKWNEIPLAQ
+1 MPI
-11 NPGKGFMFSNEKR
+11 
-24 AGGRIVQPFGAMGKA
+24 
-39 RGARGEPVT
+39 
-48 RSFRAGAGTETSM
+48 
-61 SFHKLLIANRGEIA
+61 HKLLIANRGEIA

-80 AAGDAGLATVAIH
+80 AASESGLATVAIH
-93 SADDAQSLH
+93 PSDDALSLH

-107 AAHEIPGRGARAYL
+107 TAYQIQGQGARAYL
-121 DIEAVISA
+121 DIEAVIA
-129 AKETGCEAVHPGYG
+129 AARAMGCDALHPGYG

-149 TFARRCIEENI
+149 SLARRCAEDGI

-166 PEALDLFGDKAQA
+166 PDALDLFGDKVKA
-179 KALAKKCG
+179 KALAERCG
-187 VPIIEGTSGPTSL
+187 LPVIEGSAGPTTL
-200 EEARAFLESLSPGGA
+200 DEAKAFLAALGA
-215 IMIKAIAGGGG
+215 DGAVMIKAVAGGGG
-226 RGMRI
+226 RGMRL
-231 VDDATKLEE
+231 VEDASKLEE

-248 AMAAFGSDGVYVER
+248 AKTAFGNDQVYLER
-262 LIQNARHIEVQI
+262 LIRKARHIEVQI
-274 ICDHYGAISHLWER
+274 IADHYGAISHLWER
-288 ECTIQRRNQKLIEI
+288 ECTIQRRNQKLIEV
-302 APSPSLNDALR
+302 APSPSLSDALR
-313 ARIIDAAKDLAAA
+313 SRIVDAAKQLAAA
-326 ANYDNLGTFE
+326 AHYDSLGTFE
-336 FLVDNDART
+336 FLVDGEAGAEP
-345 SDKAF
+345 AF

-367 QVLGLDLVQ
+367 EVLGVDLVN
-376 SQLAVAAGATLGS
+376 SQLAVAAGATLAS
-389 LGLAQGYIP
+389 LGLTQTAVP
-398 RPRGYAMQLRV
+398 APRGYAMQLRI
-409 NMEVMDETGA
+409 NMEVMDEKGL
-419 TKPTGGTLAVF
+419 TKPTGGTLALF
-430 DLPSGPGVRVDTFGY
+430 DPPSGPGVRVDTFGY
-445 SGYRTSTAFD
+445 SGYKTSAAFD
-455 SLLAKVIVHSPGGNW
+455 SLLAKVIVHSPAGGW
-470 TDVVHKASRTLR
+470 PEVVAKAARALR
-482 EFRVGGV
+482 EFRVEGV
-489 ATNIP
+489 ATNIA
-494 FLAAILAHPDFA
+494 FIQAVLAHPDFA
-506 ENRVSTAFIEAH
+506 ANRIATDFIDSH
-518 VADLVGEA
+518 VAALVGASRQTARPLFFAGGDAAGEA
-526 KATAETA
+526 AASSKAG
-533 LIESGVAA
+533 IG
-541 DDGPPMTE
+541 
-549 ASVSGPGPAG
+549 GPAG
-559 SEAVPAPLQGTIV
+559 SVSVPAPLQGTVVVV
-572 AVNVSEGDLVRPGQ
+572 AAAEGDLVRPGQ
-586 QIAVLESMKME
+586 QIAIIESMKME
-597 HLVTAPHGGRV
+597 HLVTAPHGGKVTKV
-608 MKVVAEAGMTLMQDE
+608 MAISGETLMQGE
-623 AILYLEPAEID
+623 PILFLEPAEIGGD
-634 AHDVTEEEDFDLDHI
+634 EAEEEAAVDLDHI
-649 RPDLAELIER
+649 RPDLAETIAR
-659 HAITLDENRPASVER
+659 HAITLDENRPAAVER

-684 ENIAQLVDE
+684 ENIAQLVDD

-705 AQRRRRAVDDLIRN
+705 GQRRRRKLDDLIKN

-726 SGVATVN
+726 TGVATVN
-733 AEKFGADAARCMVIA
+733 ADKFGANGARCMVIA

-775 WRMPLVFYAEGG
+775 WRVPLVFYAEGG

-810 AKLSGLVPVIGVV
+810 AKLSGLVPVVGVV

-840 IIATKNASIGMG
+840 IIATRNSSIGMG

-870 GPVSFQSPNG
+870 GPVSFQAPNG

-888 EAEATAAAQKYLSYF
+888 EVDATSAAQKYLSYF
-903 QGAVADWKA
+903 QGSMASWKA
-912 SDQRLLRRAIPE
+912 ADQRLLRRAIPE

-932 RNVIELLADEDSV
+932 RTVIDLLADEGSV
-945 LEIRR
+945 LEVRR

-971 ANNPRHLGGAI
+971 VNNPKHLGGAI

-1003 ILSLCDT
+1003 IVSLCDT

-1093 MEAIEDPVEREEY
+1093 MEAIADPVEREKY
-1106 YQAKV
+1106 YKAKV
-1111 DELYA
+1111 AELYA

-1129 DEVIDPADTRQWIM
+1129 DEVIDPAETRRWIM
-1143 SGLRSVPKPEARTTK
+1143 AGLQSVPEPEPRRHR

>member
-1 MKWNEIPLAQ
+1 
-11 NPGKGFMFSNEKR
+11 
-24 AGGRIVQPFGAMGKA
+24 
-39 RGARGEPVT
+39 
-48 RSFRAGAGTETSM
+48 M

-93 SADDAQSLH
+93 SADDALSLH
-102 VRAAD
+102 IRAAD

-129 AKETGCEAVHPGYG
+129 AKATGCDAVHPGYG

-149 TFARRCIEENI
+149 TLARRCIEESI

-166 PEALDLFGDKAQA
+166 PEALDLFGDKARA
-179 KALAKKCG
+179 KALAKQCG
-187 VPIIEGTSGPTSL
+187 VPVIEGTSGPTSL
-200 EEARAFLESLSPGGA
+200 EEARAFLESLGERGA

-231 VDDATKLEE
+231 VDDAGKLEE

-262 LIQNARHIEVQI
+262 LIRNARHIEVQI

-313 ARIIDAAKDLAAA
+313 GRIIDAAKELAAA

-398 RPRGYAMQLRV
+398 RPRGFAMQLRV

-419 TKPTGGTLAVF
+419 TQPTGGLLAIF

-445 SGYRTSTAFD
+445 SGYRTSAAFD

-470 TDVVHKASRTLR
+470 TDVVHKATRTLR
-482 EFRVGGV
+482 EFRIGGV
-489 ATNIP
+489 ATNIS
-494 FLAAILAHPDFA
+494 FLAAILAHPDFV
-506 ENRVSTAFIEAH
+506 ENRVSTGFIEAH

-526 KATAETA
+526 RRTVEATAETA
-533 LIESGVAA
+533 LIESGAAA
-541 DDGPPMTE
+541 DGGVPTVEVETAGPE
-549 ASVSGPGPAG
+549 GSV
-559 SEAVPAPLQGTIV
+559 AVPAPLQGTIV
-572 AVNVSEGDLVRPGQ
+572 AIDVREGDLVRPGQ

-597 HLVTAPHGGRV
+597 HLVAAPHGGRV
-608 MKVVAEAGMTLMQDE
+608 TKVAAEAGVTLMQDE
-623 AILYLEPAEID
+623 AVLYLEPAEID
-634 AHDVTEEEDFDLDHI
+634 AHDVAEEEDVDLDHI

-659 HAITLDENRPASVER
+659 RAITLDENRPASVER

-684 ENIAQLVDE
+684 ENVAHLVDD

-705 AQRRRRAVDDLIRN
+705 AQRRRRTVDDLIRN

-733 AEKFGADAARCMVIA
+733 AEKFGAEAARCMVIA

-767 RMLGLAEQ
+767 RMLSLAEQ
-775 WRMPLVFYAEGG
+775 WRLPLVFYAEGG

-840 IIATKNASIGMG
+840 IIATRNASIGMG

-903 QGAVADWKA
+903 QGTVADWKA
-912 SDQRLLRRAIPE
+912 PDQRLLRRAIPE

-932 RNVIELLADEDSV
+932 RTVIDLLADEGSV

-971 ANNPRHLGGAI
+971 ANNPKHLGGAI

-1003 ILSLCDT
+1003 LLSLCDT

-1093 MEAIEDPVEREEY
+1093 MEAIEDPDEREEY

-1111 DELYA
+1111 AELYA

-1129 DEVIDPADTRQWIM
+1129 DEVIDPADTRHWIM

>member
-1 MKWNEIPLAQ
+1 
-11 NPGKGFMFSNEKR
+11 
-24 AGGRIVQPFGAMGKA
+24 
-39 RGARGEPVT
+39 
-48 RSFRAGAGTETSM
+48 M

-80 AAGDAGLATVAIH
+80 AAGESGLATVAIH
-93 SADDAQSLH
+93 PSDDALSLH

-107 AAHEIPGRGARAYL
+107 EAYELPGRDARAYL
-121 DIEAVISA
+121 DIEAVI
-129 AKETGCEAVHPGYG
+129 GAVKATACDALHPGYG
-143 FLSENA
+143 FLSEHPLL
-149 TFARRCIEENI
+149 ARRCAEEGI

-166 PEALDLFGDKAQA
+166 AEALELFGDKGEA
-179 KALAKKCG
+179 KSLAKRLG
-187 VPIIEGTSGPTSL
+187 VPVIEGTTGPTTLDEAKAFFASL
-200 EEARAFLESLSPGGA
+200 GPHGA
-215 IMIKAIAGGGG
+215 VMVKAIAGGGG
-226 RGMRI
+226 RGMR
-231 VDDATKLEE
+231 VVEHASKLAD

-248 AMAAFGSDGVYVER
+248 AKAAFGGDHVYVER
-262 LIQNARHIEVQI
+262 LIRKARHIEVQI
-274 ICDHYGAISHLWER
+274 IGDRHGAVSHLWER
-288 ECTIQRRNQKLIEI
+288 ECTIQRRNQKLIEV
-302 APSPSLNDALR
+302 APSPSLSETLR
-313 ARIIDAAKDLAAA
+313 SRIIDAAKQLAAA
-326 ANYDNLGTFE
+326 AHYHNLGTFE
-336 FLVDNDART
+336 FLVDGEAASGDG
-345 SDKAF
+345 AF

-367 QVLGLDLVQ
+367 EVLGVDLVK
-376 SQLAVAAGATLGS
+376 SQLAVAAGASLAS
-389 LGLAQGYIP
+389 LGLTQSAVP
-398 RPRGYAMQLRV
+398 APRGYAMQLRI
-409 NMEVMDETGA
+409 NMEVMDEKGL
-419 TKPTGGTLAVF
+419 TKPTGGTLAAF
-430 DLPSGPGVRVDTFGY
+430 DPPSGPGVRVDTFGY
-445 SGYRTSTAFD
+445 SGYKTSAAFD
-455 SLLAKVIVHSPGGNW
+455 SLLAKVIVHSPAASW
-470 TDVVHKASRTLR
+470 PDVVQKAARTLR
-482 EFRVGGV
+482 EFRIGGI

-494 FLAAILAHPDFA
+494 FIQAVLAHPDFA
-506 ENRVSTAFIEAH
+506 ANRLATNFIDTHIA
-518 VADLVGEA
+518 ALVGASMEIA
-526 KATAETA
+526 PPLFFATGETA
-533 LIESGVAA
+533 GELAAAHKSSAAVA
-541 DDGPPMTE
+541 
-549 ASVSGPGPAG
+549 GPAG
-559 SEAVPAPLQGTIV
+559 SVPVPAPLQGTIV
-572 AVNVSEGDLVRPGQ
+572 AIEVAEGDLVRPGQ
-586 QIAVLESMKME
+586 QIAILESMKME
-597 HLVTAPHGGRV
+597 HLVAAPHGG
-608 MKVVAEAGMTLMQDE
+608 KVTKLAAANGTTLMHGDP
-623 AILYLEPAEID
+623 ILFLEPAEVERDKAEQEMAI
-634 AHDVTEEEDFDLDHI
+634 DLDHI
-649 RPDLAELIER
+649 RPDLGEVIAR
-659 HAITLDENRPASVER
+659 HAITLDESRPAAVQR

-705 AQRRRRAVDDLIRN
+705 AQRRRRKLEDLIKS

-726 SGVATVN
+726 TGVATVN
-733 AEKFGADAARCMVIA
+733 ADKFGATDARCMVIA

-775 WRMPLVFYAEGG
+775 WRMPLVFYGEGG

-810 AKLSGLVPVIGVV
+810 AKLSGLVPVVGVV

-840 IIATKNASIGMG
+840 IIATRNASIGMG

-870 GPVSFQSPNG
+870 GPVSFQAPNG

-888 EAEATAAAQKYLSYF
+888 EAEATSAAQKYLSYF
-903 QGAVADWKA
+903 QGSLTSWKA
-912 SDQRLLRRAIPE
+912 PDQRLLRRAIPE

-932 RNVIELLADEDSV
+932 RSVIDLLADERSV

-950 DFGVGMITAFIRIE
+950 DFGIGIITAFIRIE

-971 ANNPRHLGGAI
+971 ANNPKHLGGAI

-1003 ILSLCDT
+1003 IVSLCDT

-1028 ARMFVTGASLTVPLF
+1028 ARMFVTGASLSVPLF

-1093 MEAIEDPVEREEY
+1093 MEAIADPVEREKY
-1106 YQAKV
+1106 YKAKV
-1111 DELYA
+1111 AELYA

-1129 DEVIDPADTRQWIM
+1129 DEVIDPADTRRWIM
-1143 SGLRSVPKPEARTTK
+1143 TGLQSVPRPEPRQHR

>member
-1 MKWNEIPLAQ
+1 
-11 NPGKGFMFSNEKR
+11 
-24 AGGRIVQPFGAMGKA
+24 
-39 RGARGEPVT
+39 
-48 RSFRAGAGTETSM
+48 M

-107 AAHEIPGRGARAYL
+107 AACEIPGRGARAYL

-129 AKETGCEAVHPGYG
+129 ARATGCDAVHPGYG

-149 TFARRCIEENI
+149 ALARRCIEESI

-166 PEALDLFGDKAQA
+166 PDALDLFGDKAQA
-179 KALAKKCG
+179 KALAKQCG
-187 VPIIEGTSGPTSL
+187 VPIIEGTGGPTSL
-200 EEARAFLESLSPGGA
+200 DEARAFLESLGSGGA

-231 VDDATKLEE
+231 VDDASKLEE

-262 LIQNARHIEVQI
+262 LIRNARHIEVQI
-274 ICDHYGAISHLWER
+274 ICDHFGAISHLWER
-288 ECTIQRRNQKLIEI
+288 ECTVQRRNQKLIEV

-313 ARIIDAAKDLAAA
+313 GRIIDAAKELAAA

-345 SDKAF
+345 SDQAF

-367 QVLGLDLVQ
+367 EVLGLDLVQ

-389 LGLAQGYIP
+389 LGLAQAYIP
-398 RPRGYAMQLRV
+398 KPRGFAMQLRV
-409 NMEVMDETGA
+409 NMEVMDETGG
-419 TKPTGGTLAVF
+419 TRPTGGTLALF

-482 EFRVGGV
+482 EFRIGGV

-494 FLAAILAHPDFA
+494 FLAAILAHPDFV
-506 ENRVSTAFIEAH
+506 ENRLSTGFIEAH

-526 KATAETA
+526 KGTAETA
-533 LIESGVAA
+533 LIESGSAA
-541 DDGPPMTE
+541 DDETLALAVAASATGPDG
-549 ASVSGPGPAG
+549 SV
-559 SEAVPAPLQGTIV
+559 AVPAPLQGTIV
-572 AVNVSEGDLVRPGQ
+572 AIDVEEGDLVRPGQ

-608 MKVVAEAGMTLMQDE
+608 TAVAAEAGMTLMQDE

-634 AHDVTEEEDFDLDHI
+634 AHDVTEEEDVDLDHI

-733 AEKFGADAARCMVIA
+733 AEKFGADAARCMVIS

-840 IIATKNASIGMG
+840 IIATMNASIGMG

-912 SDQRLLRRAIPE
+912 PDQRLLRRAIPE

-932 RNVIELLADEDSV
+932 RNVIDLLADEGSV

-971 ANNPRHLGGAI
+971 ANNPKHLGGAI

-1003 ILSLCDT
+1003 LLSLCDT

-1143 SGLRSVPKPEARTTK
+1143 SGLRSVPKPEARTTR

>member
-1 MKWNEIPLAQ
+1 M
-11 NPGKGFMFSNEKR
+11 
-24 AGGRIVQPFGAMGKA
+24 PFQ
-39 RGARGEPVT
+39 
-48 RSFRAGAGTETSM
+48 
-61 SFHKLLIANRGEIA
+61 KLLIANRGEIA

-80 AAGDAGLATVAIH
+80 AAGETGLATVAIYP
-93 SADDAQSLH
+93 ADDALSLH

-121 DIEAVISA
+121 DIEAVVAA
-129 AKETGCEAVHPGYG
+129 AKATGCDALHPGYG
-143 FLSENA
+143 FLSEN
-149 TFARRCIEENI
+149 TLLARRCAEQGIT
-160 VFVGPS
+160 FVGPS
-166 PEALDLFGDKAQA
+166 PEALDLFGDKAKA
-179 KALAKKCG
+179 KALAKECG
-187 VPIIEGTSGPTSL
+187 VPVIEGT
-200 EEARAFLESLSPGGA
+200 GGA
-215 IMIKAIAGGGG
+215 TTLEQVRDFFASLGAGGAVMIKAIAGGGG

-231 VDDATKLEE
+231 VDDAAKLEE

-248 AMAAFGSDGVYVER
+248 ARAAFGSDGVYVER
-262 LIQNARHIEVQI
+262 LIRNARHIEVQI
-274 ICDHYGAISHLWER
+274 IGDHHGAISHLWER
-288 ECTIQRRNQKLIEI
+288 ECTIQRRNQKLIEV
-302 APSPSLNDALR
+302 APSPSLSNALR
-313 ARIIDAAKDLAAA
+313 TRIIDAAKNLAAG
-326 ANYDNLGTFE
+326 ANYNNLGTFE
-336 FLVDNDART
+336 FLVDGDAKG
-345 SDKAF
+345 DAQAF

-367 QVLGLDLVQ
+367 EVLGVDLVQ
-376 SQLAVAAGATLGS
+376 AQLAVADGATLGS
-389 LGLAQGYIP
+389 LGLAQAYIP
-398 RPRGYAMQLRV
+398 KPRGYAMQLRV
-409 NMEVMDETGA
+409 NMEVMDENGV
-419 TKPTGGTLAVF
+419 TKPTGGTLSMF
-430 DLPSGPGVRVDTFGY
+430 DLPAGPGVRVDTFGY
-445 SGYRTSTAFD
+445 SGYKTSAAFD
-455 SLLAKVIVHSPGGNW
+455 SLLAKVIVHATGPNW
-470 TDVVHKASRTLR
+470 SDVVQKATRTLR
-482 EFRVGGV
+482 EFRIGGI

-494 FLAAILAHPDFA
+494 FLGAVLAHPDFIA
-506 ENRVSTAFIEAH
+506 NRINTGFIDTH
-518 VADLVGEA
+518 VATLVHAANDLSAPELLEA
-526 KATAETA
+526 
-533 LIESGVAA
+533 GAA
-541 DDGPPMTE
+541 VTVPEARE
-549 ASVSGPGPAG
+549 ASAESSGPVG
-559 SEAVPAPLQGTIV
+559 SVPVPAPLQGTIV
-572 AVNVSEGDLVRPGQ
+572 AIEVREGDLVRPGQ

-597 HLVTAPHGGRV
+597 HLVTAPHGG
-608 MKVVAEAGMTLMQDE
+608 KVTRIAAESGVTLMQDE
-623 AILYLEPAEID
+623 AILFLEPAEID
-634 AHDVTEEEDFDLDHI
+634 AHDVTEEDDVDLDHI
-649 RPDLAELIER
+649 RPDLAELIAR

-684 ENIAQLVDE
+684 ENVAQLVDD

-705 AQRRRRAVDDLIRN
+705 AQRRRRKVDDLIQN

-733 AEKFGADAARCMVIA
+733 ADKFGPESARCMVIS

-888 EAEATAAAQKYLSYF
+888 EAEATTAAQKYLSYF
-903 QGAVADWKA
+903 QGAIADWKA
-912 SDQRLLRRAIPE
+912 PDQRLLRRAIPE

-932 RNVIELLADEDSV
+932 RTVIDLLADDGSV

-971 ANNPRHLGGAI
+971 ANNPKHLGGAI

-987 DKAARFM
+987 DKAARFL

-1003 ILSLCDT
+1003 IVSLCDT

-1043 GIVLRKGYGL
+1043 GVVLRKGYGL

-1063 HASFFTVAWPTG
+1063 HASLFTVAWPTG

-1093 MEAIEDPVEREEY
+1093 MEAIADPEEREKY
-1106 YQAKV
+1106 YKAKV
-1111 DELYA
+1111 AELYA

-1129 DEVIDPADTRQWIM
+1129 DEVIDPADTRHWIM
-1143 SGLRSVPKPEARTTK
+1143 AGLRSVPKPEVRTGR